1 VVKGEPSPGI
11 RDMFEAVLGAQE
23 LAAGLVRPGATG
35 AEVHGKVV
43 DYFRER
49 GYESNTKGFI
59 HNLGHGVG
67 LEVHELPTLGPAGG
81 ELAAGNVITLEP
93 GLYEPGVGG
102 VRLEDL
108 GVVTPDGFRDL
119 TRLPKELRV

>member
-1 VVKGEPSPGI
+1 VKGEPSAKIGE
-11 RDMFEAVLGAQE
+11 MFEAVLGAQG

-35 AEVHGKVV
+35 AEIHGKVV

-93 GLYEPGVGG
+93 GLYYPGVGG
-102 VRLEDL
+102 VRLEDA
-108 GVVTPDGFRDL
+108 GVVTADGFRDL